1 MQKSNIDSVTQ
12 SLMILEDPV
21 EEDLNMMMSVT

>member
-21 EEDLNMMMSVT
+21 EEDLNIMMSVT

>member
-21 EEDLNMMMSVT
+21 EEELNMMMSVT